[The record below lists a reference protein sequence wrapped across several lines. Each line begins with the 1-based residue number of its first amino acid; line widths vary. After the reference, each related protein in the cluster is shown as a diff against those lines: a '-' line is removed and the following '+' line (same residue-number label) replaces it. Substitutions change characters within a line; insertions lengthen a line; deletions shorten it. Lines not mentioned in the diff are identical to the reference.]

1 MMARRTSRGTAR
13 ILVVD
18 DVAHVRALAR
28 AGLERRGFEVDE
40 AEDGETALR
49 LVRSGTVDLVVLD
62 VHLPRMSGLAVLSRI
77 RHDSALPVILV
88 TGLDDEADRV
98 IGLDL
103 GADDYIVKPFSPLEL
118 AARVASLLRR
128 SALGDAAGMTDRP
141 IPTEAAAAIEP
152 VVVSH
157 PERRVVV
164 SGLSVDLTPKEFDL
178 LAYLVASPGRVFTR
192 AELLDGV
199 WGSGPD
205 WQDPATVTEHVRRLR
220 RKIETDPE
228 SPQFLQTVRGVGYRF
243 DPAG

>member
-1 MMARRTSRGTAR
+1 MMARRASGGTAR

-28 AGLERRGFEVDE
+28 AGLERRDFEVDE

-88 TGLDDEADRV
+88 TGLDDETDRV

-128 SALGDAAGMTDRP
+128 SALGDTARMTDRV
-141 IPTEAAAAIEP
+141 IPTEVAANEP
-152 VVVSH
+152 VVVNH